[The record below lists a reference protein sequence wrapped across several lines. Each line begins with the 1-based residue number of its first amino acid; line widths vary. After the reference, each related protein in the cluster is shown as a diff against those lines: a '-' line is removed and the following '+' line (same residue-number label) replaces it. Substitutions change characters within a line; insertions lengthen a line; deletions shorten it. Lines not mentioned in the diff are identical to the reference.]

1 MHSLR
6 LLWAAHNENTWERR
20 QKRTLHRR
28 QLETIQE
35 MPELL
40 FMQHFRLNKKT
51 FRKLCSDLKSHT
63 LLKGSSE
70 ISLETKVLCALSFL
84 ATGSYQKIVGV
95 GHYLTQR
102 TTSRCIREVVNALN
116 HNWMVSR
123 WIVFPQTPQERSIIK
138 EKFQRSHNLP
148 GVIGC
153 IDCTHIAIVRP
164 AEEEHLFYNRK
175 GFHSLNV
182 QMICHYDLKI
192 TNVNTKFGG
201 AAHDSHIWSASHV
214 GSYMEGLHES
224 GEHVWLLG
232 DSGYPQRPWLMTPI
246 LNCEPGSQEDT
257 YTRRHVQA
265 RSRIERCFGLLKAR
279 WRCML
284 RHRVLH
290 YHPEMASKIINACC
304 VLHNIALHA
313 SIPPPSDMP
322 AGSLEGSED
331 DAVHHS
337 TSINDNQNELIRGR
351 AMRSRLVSRM

>member
-138 EKFQRSHNLP
+138 EKFQRTHNLP

-182 QMICHYDLKI
+182 QMICDYDLKI

-214 GSYMEGLHES
+214 GSYMEGCMKVVNMFGYLGRKKIPIQDVMSKRGLALNAASDYSKLDGGVCFDTES
-224 GEHVWLLG
+224 F
-232 DSGYPQRPWLMTPI
+232 I
-246 LNCEPGSQEDT
+246 I
-257 YTRRHVQA
+257 TRR
-265 RSRIERCFGLLKAR
+265 C
-279 WRCML
+279 
-284 RHRVLH
+284 
-290 YHPEMASKIINACC
+290 
-304 VLHNIALHA
+304 
-313 SIPPPSDMP
+313 IPPPSDMP

-351 AMRSRLVSRM
+351 AMRSRLNTAAAKHLGGVQISPR

>member
-1 MHSLR
+1 ME
-6 LLWAAHNENTWERR
+6 W
-20 QKRTLHRR
+20 
-28 QLETIQE
+28 
-35 MPELL
+35 
-40 FMQHFRLNKKT
+40 NKKN
-51 FRKLCSDLKSHT
+51 
-63 LLKGSSE
+63 
-70 ISLETKVLCALSFL
+70 ILSF
-84 ATGSYQKIVGV
+84 
-95 GHYLTQR
+95 
-102 TTSRCIREVVNALN
+102 
-116 HNWMVSR
+116 
-123 WIVFPQTPQERSIIK
+123 F
-138 EKFQRSHNLP
+138 
-148 GVIGC
+148 
-153 IDCTHIAIVRP
+153 
-164 AEEEHLFYNRK
+164 
-175 GFHSLNV
+175 
-182 QMICHYDLKI
+182 
-192 TNVNTKFGG
+192 
-201 AAHDSHIWSASHV
+201 
-214 GSYMEGLHES
+214 
-224 GEHVWLLG
+224 LG

-246 LNCEPGSQEDT
+246 LNSEPGSQEDT